1 VRALVALLALTGWV
15 GVTLVLD
22 QLRWFRRSSL
32 VARLAPYIPGG
43 RLERPPDR
51 LRSARALLEP
61 VADAV
66 VTPLS
71 KALGV
76 QGELDHRLRRIHS
89 PLSAAAFRN
98 RQVGWAIGAFV
109 AVTVA
114 CLALRL
120 PALPSLL
127 FLLGAPLLAVLV
139 LEQQAV
145 SAASGWQR
153 RVFLELPVVTE
164 QLGMLLGAGYSLGA
178 ALNRLAGRGKGS
190 CARDLG
196 LVCARIRQGVG
207 EIEALG
213 EWSASV
219 DVDAVARLVNVLA
232 LNRDGSDLGRLIAEE
247 SRAMRR
253 EAQRDLIEV
262 AERRA
267 QQVWIPVTVAT
278 LVPGVL
284 FLAVPFVEAMR
295 LFTTG

>member
-1 VRALVALLALTGWV
+1 LVALLALTGWV

>member
-1 VRALVALLALTGWV
+1 VLLALTGWM

-32 VARLAPYIPGG
+32 VVRLGPYIPSG

-51 LRSARALLEP
+51 LRSFRALLGP
-61 VADAV
+61 VTDAL

-76 QGELDHRLRRIHS
+76 QGELDQRLRRIHS
-89 PLSAAAFRN
+89 PLSVSAFRN
-98 RQVGWAIGAFV
+98 RQVGWALAAFGA
-109 AVTVA
+109 ATIS
-114 CLALRL
+114 CLALGL
-120 PALPSLL
+120 PALPTFL
-127 FLLGAPLLAVLV
+127 FIVGAPLLAVLI
-139 LEQQAV
+139 LEQQLV
-145 SAASGWQR
+145 GAAAAWQR

-178 ALNRLAGRGKGS
+178 ALNRLASRGQGS
-190 CARDLG
+190 CAHDLG
-196 LVCARIRQGVG
+196 LVCARVRQGVG
-207 EIEALG
+207 EIEALD

-232 LNRDGSDLGRLIAEE
+232 VNRDGGDLGRLIAEE

-253 EAQRDLIEV
+253 EAQRDLIEL